1 MTDPIAMEVFSNRL
15 LSITEDM
22 GSTLIRSSFSTNIKE
37 RKDCSVGL
45 FDAGGRL
52 IAQAAHIPLHLGSL
66 LGSVHA
72 VLAHCDVAHMRDGDA
87 FVLNDPYLA
96 GGTHM
101 PDIAIVTPVF
111 IDGAVRAFAANVGHH
126 SDVGGPVPGSISGRA
141 RSIFEEG
148 LRLPVIRLVRGGELD
163 EDLLELIAHNSRDPE
178 ERSLDLKVQVAT
190 NVRGVSLMRD
200 LVRRMGL
207 AAVTA
212 VVDDLLAYTAR
223 RLRNRIRDMADG
235 EAGFTA
241 WLDDDGLGGDPVPIR
256 ATVAVRGD
264 TLAVDFAGTAPETR
278 GAFNVPESALRATGV
293 LHGED
298 PARSGPAAEQRPVRL
313 RRHPRRARHAGQS
326 AVSRRGRRAQHHR
339 NKIARALFGAFAQL
353 LPADRAMASSHDSV
367 PAIIFSGPRRT
378 GDGSFVYLE
387 TIGGGMGARCDTDG
401 MEAIHVHLTNTSNLP
416 VEALENEY
424 ALLVDEYALVPDLGG
439 AGRHRAGL
447 GIARQIR
454 ATRDGVVFSVRSDGH
469 MLGRPVWRAACR
481 AAPRDWCATSA
492 PGARKRCPQR
502 PQASCSPL
510 AKPSGSRPAVAA
522 ASASRRNAI
531 QRRLRRT
538 CATARFR
545 RSGKARYPCASLVPG
560 SLAATHR
567 TSGISA
573 TASPGQSTETSCNA
587 DRCVPARRHRCAG

>member
-163 EDLLELIAHNSRDPE
+163 EDLLALIAHNSRDPE

-278 GAFNVPESALRATGV
+278 GAFNVPESALRATV
-293 LHGED
+293 YYTVKTLLD
-298 PARSGPAAEQRPVRL
+298 PDLPPNSGLFDCVAIRAEPGTLVNPRFPAAVGARSITC
-313 RRHPRRARHAGQS
+313 
-326 AVSRRGRRAQHHR
+326 

-424 ALLVDEYALVPDLGG
+424 ALLVDEYALVPDSGG
-439 AGRHRAGL
+439 AGRHRGGL

-469 MLGRPVWRAACR
+469 VLG
-481 AAPRDWCATSA
+481 A
-492 PGARKRCPQR
+492 PG
-502 PQASCSPL
+502 L
-510 AKPSGSRPAVAA
+510 AGGMPGG
-522 ASASRRNAI
+522 
-531 QRRLRRT
+531 
-538 CATARFR
+538 TARLVR
-545 RSGKARYPCASLVPG
+545 NIGTGSEETLSSKTASIV
-560 SLAATHR
+560 LAAGETVR
-567 TSGISA
+567 IETGGGGGFGVPSERDPAALAADLRDGKVSA
-573 TASPGQSTETSCNA
+573 V
-587 DRCVPARRHRCAG
+587 R